1 MDGPTN
7 VADGWSPVVFP
18 SHLSGWDLC
27 TSADGW
33 SDVPDVHPSHL
44 SNGWSDVHPSHLS
57 DGWSD
62 VHAPPLST
70 GWE

>member
-7 VADGWSPVVFP
+7 VADGWSPVVLP

-27 TSADGW
+27 TSAD
-33 SDVPDVHPSHL
+33 
-44 SNGWSDVHPSHLS
+44 GWSDVHPSHLS

-62 VHAPPLST
+62 VHAPPLAT
-70 GWE
+70 GWEL